1 MSVSD
6 ISTFFDSGALSS
18 AEISPVESW
27 ASSNSNSCG
36 THAKIA
42 ALKVASYLT
51 EPVCKVREYFYSFYI
66 LNETC
71 KDTIQK
77 VMTVTFLTLGIFAF
91 SLLTPFTA
99 PLGALVRGMVSA
111 FEAKP
116 YIYLERNGKGKVLPE
131 DKKITLVSHNQCYMP
146 AGYCITDGQV
156 IPASD
161 KERMNANLQKIKAL
175 NPDIVCLYEVP
186 DICDAEYI
194 SSQLPEYPFVIPV
207 AGVRAIGPS
216 SMMYVASK
224 YEIAKDSIEFV
235 PFVKGTELTGR
246 AQYSEK
252 GVLSFDIISQGSN
265 SPIATLISTHLQHSE
280 IPAKPEDDPKHPE
293 NSEVKAR
300 AAQMTKI
307 VNQIKAKIEQN
318 GTVIFTGDLNQ
329 EENELNAFLDSHQ
342 IDWLRRDP
350 LVQGKS
356 TWGGDKWCSDLM
368 KKPSSG
374 PLTLDYTLIAGK
386 ATAISTRIIG
396 TGYSG
401 LEFRSKATSDHDLL
415 FSAITVN

>member
-6 ISTFFDSGALSS
+6 ISNFSDLNGFPPAEFSLLEGGISSRVSGL
-18 AEISPVESW
+18 
-27 ASSNSNSCG
+27 G
-36 THAKIA
+36 TTAKIA

-51 EPVCKVREYFYSFYI
+51 EPICKVREYFYTLYI

-71 KDTIQK
+71 KSTIQK
-77 VMTVTFLTLGIFAF
+77 SLRVAFLTLGIVVF
-91 SLLTPFTA
+91 SILTPFTA
-99 PLGALVRGMVSA
+99 PAGAFIRGMVST

-116 YIYLERNGKGKVLPE
+116 YIYLKREGTGKVLPE

-156 IPASD
+156 TPAAD

-175 NPDIVCLYEVP
+175 NPDVICLYEVP
-186 DICDAEYI
+186 DIYDAEYL
-194 SSQLPEYPFVIPV
+194 SSQLPEYPFLIPV

-224 YEIAKDSIEFV
+224 YEISQDSIGFV

-252 GVLSFDIISQGSN
+252 GVLSFDIVSRGSKA
-265 SPIATLISTHLQHSE
+265 PIATIISTHLQHSE
-280 IPAKPEDDPKHPE
+280 IPAKPENDE
-293 NSEVKAR
+293 QRAR
-300 AAQMTKI
+300 AVQMDKI
-307 VNQIKAKIEQN
+307 ANQIKATIERN
-318 GTVIFTGDLNQ
+318 HAVIFTGDLNQ
-329 EENELNAFLDSHQ
+329 EEHELHAFLDQRQMHGV
-342 IDWLRRDP
+342 RRDP
-350 LVQGKS
+350 AVQGMP
-356 TWGGDKWCSDLM
+356 TWGGDKWCADLM
-368 KKPSSG
+368 RKPSSG
-374 PLTLDYTLIAGK
+374 PLTLDYTLIAGR

-401 LEFRSKATSDHDLL
+401 LSFRPEATSDHDLL
-415 FSAITVN
+415 FSTITVS

>member
-1 MSVSD
+1 MSIDKLLTPSD
-6 ISTFFDSGALSS
+6 STFSPAKRWTSS
-18 AEISPVESW
+18 
-27 ASSNSNSCG
+27 SSNSWS
-36 THAKIA
+36 TTAKVTV
-42 ALKVASYLT
+42 LKIASYLT
-51 EPVCKVREYFYSFYI
+51 EPICKVREYFYTFYI

-71 KDTIQK
+71 KNTAQK
-77 VMTVTFLTLGIFAF
+77 VVKSVFLTLGIFSF
-91 SLLTPFTA
+91 SLLTPLTA
-99 PLGALVRGMVSA
+99 PIGALARGIVTTLES
-111 FEAKP
+111 KP
-116 YIYLERNGKGKVLPE
+116 YIYLERSEESKALPE

-156 IPASD
+156 APSSD

-194 SSQLPEYPFVIPV
+194 SSQLPEYPFIIPV

-224 YEIAKDSIEFV
+224 YKIAKDSIEFV

-252 GVLSFDIISQGSN
+252 GVLSFDIISRGSKA
-265 SPIATLISTHLQHSE
+265 PIATIISTHLQHSE
-280 IPAKPEDDPKHPE
+280 IPANPE
-293 NSEVKAR
+293 NDDKKAR
-300 AAQMTKI
+300 AVQMNKI
-307 VNQIKAKIEQN
+307 ADQIKTKIEQN

-329 EENELNAFLDSHQ
+329 GESELNTFLDQHQ
-342 IDWLRRDP
+342 INWLRRDP
-350 LVQGKS
+350 SVQGKP
-356 TWGGDKWCSDLM
+356 TWGGDKWCAELM
-368 KKPSSG
+368 GKPSSG

-401 LEFRSKATSDHDLL
+401 LEFRPEATSDHDLL
-415 FSAITVN
+415 FSTITVS

>member
-6 ISTFFDSGALSS
+6 ISTFSDSNALPSV
-18 AEISPVESW
+18 EILPSKDRVSGHF
-27 ASSNSNSCG
+27 NSCG
-36 THAKIA
+36 TTAKIA

-51 EPVCKVREYFYSFYI
+51 EPVCKVREYFYAFYI

-71 KDTIQK
+71 KNTIQK
-77 VMTVTFLTLGIFAF
+77 VIKVVFLTLGIFVF

-99 PLGALVRGMVSA
+99 PVGALVRGMVST

-116 YIYLERNGKGKVLPE
+116 YIYLERDGKGKVLPE

-156 IPASD
+156 TPASD

-194 SSQLPEYPFVIPV
+194 SSQLPEYPFLIPV
-207 AGVRAIGPS
+207 AGVRTIGPS

-235 PFVKGTELTGR
+235 SFVKGTELTGR

-252 GVLSFDIISQGSN
+252 GVLSFDIISQGSKA
-265 SPIATLISTHLQHSE
+265 PIATIISTHLQHSE
-280 IPAKPEDDPKHPE
+280 IPANPE
-293 NSEVKAR
+293 NDDRKAR
-300 AAQMTKI
+300 AVQMNKI
-307 VNQIKAKIEQN
+307 TNQIKAKIEQN
-318 GTVIFTGDLNQ
+318 GAVIFTGDLNQ
-329 EENELNAFLDSHQ
+329 EESELNAFLDQHQ
-342 IDWLRRDP
+342 IHWLRRDP
-350 LVQGKS
+350 AVQGTS
-356 TWGGDKWCSDLM
+356 TWGGDKWCADLM
-368 KKPSSG
+368 GKPSSG

-401 LEFRSKATSDHDLL
+401 LEFRPAATSDHDLL
-415 FSAITVN
+415 FSTITVS